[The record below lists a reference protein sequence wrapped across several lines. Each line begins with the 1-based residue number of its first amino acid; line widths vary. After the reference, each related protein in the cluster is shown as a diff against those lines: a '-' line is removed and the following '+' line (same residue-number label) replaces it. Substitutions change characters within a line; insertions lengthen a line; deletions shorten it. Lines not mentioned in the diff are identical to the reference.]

1 MKLVSLFYQGE
12 LFWERKGHVDGV
24 GESCRRE
31 SVSRRANR
39 NRQSQ
44 VNRNL
49 DGARI
54 YLVERIA
61 ILRFCDDSW
70 HLGYPR
76 YWITLLGLVCDPDT
90 ARHLVFETLAMYYLC
105 SMKQC

>member
-1 MKLVSLFYQGE
+1 MGLVIYQGE
-12 LFWERKGHVDGV
+12 LFWKRKCYGDGV

-61 ILRFCDDSW
+61 ILRFCDDSLAPRVSQVLD
-70 HLGYPR
+70 HLA
-76 YWITLLGLVCDPDT
+76 WSCL
-90 ARHLVFETLAMYYLC
+90 
-105 SMKQC
+105 